1 MAEATNQ
8 RDGNRATDQV
18 STRVRYRDLP
28 EPAGLRK
35 YLGASVIITATAL
48 GSGELIVWVMR

>member
-1 MAEATNQ
+1 
-8 RDGNRATDQV
+8 
-18 STRVRYRDLP
+18 VRYRDLP

-48 GSGELIVWVMR
+48 GSGELILRVMR